1 MYLKQYILL
10 VALALASTLYSSA
23 QEVEQSTQNVAERMY
38 SLEECIAMGIESNFN
53 IKITRIAEEV
63 TARNVTWG
71 NAGLLPTIEAEASM
85 PGEFTHN
92 TGDFS
97 QDGNAAI
104 TLSWTIFDGMQA
116 QATYARLKELHS
128 LGELQTRMAIENLVA
143 NIASTYYSVVRQFIR
158 QSNLKY
164 AVELSK
170 SRFDIVKAH
179 YELGSASILDYKQA
193 QVDYNSDY
201 SAYIK
206 QGEELYDYQVQLNE
220 LISKSS
226 VDAPL
231 KLRDRDIVFLEME
244 QRDAIWQSV
253 MESNS
258 YLLATKH
265 DRTIS
270 YEDLRIAKAASY
282 PSLTLSSIY
291 GYGGTWYNPRP
302 MPRSDE
308 LSLNYGLTLSIP
320 IFNAGNNI
328 RQRKNAQSAIEMAE
342 LEVEA
347 MELSLKSD
355 LSQLWMAYNNNR
367 SMIDLEVDNVEVA
380 REYFEASI
388 ASYKLGNVAGIELRE
403 AQNSLL
409 AAEEALSIARYDTKI
424 SEISLLLLSGTIIE
438 RLYK

>member
-10 VALALASTLYSSA
+10 VALALVPILHSSA
-23 QEVEQSTQNVAERMY
+23 QEVERSAQNVAERMY
-38 SLEECIAMGIESNFN
+38 SLDECIAMGIESNFN

-92 TGDFS
+92 TGDFN
-97 QDGNAAI
+97 QNGNAAI

-128 LGELQTRMAIENLVA
+128 IGELQTRMAIESLVA
-143 NIASTYYSVVRQFIR
+143 DIASTYYSVVRQFIR

-170 SRFDIVKAH
+170 SRFEIVKAH
-179 YELGSASILDYKQA
+179 HELGSASILDYKQA
-193 QVDYNSDY
+193 QVDYNADY

-226 VDAPL
+226 VDTPL
-231 KLRDRDIVFLEME
+231 KLRDRDINFVEME
-244 QRDAIWQSV
+244 QHDAIWQSV

-258 YLLATKH
+258 YLLATKY
-265 DRTIS
+265 DRSIS

-282 PSLTLSSIY
+282 PSLTLSSSY
-291 GYGGTWYNPRP
+291 GYGGSWYNPMP
-302 MPRSDE
+302 MTRSDE
-308 LSLNYGLTLSIP
+308 LSLSYGLTLSIP

-328 RQRKNAQSAIEMAE
+328 RQRRNAQSAIDMAE

-380 REYFEASI
+380 REYFDAAI
-388 ASYKLGNVAGIELRE
+388 ASYKLGNLAGIELRE